1 MQSPTHNQPPRLGHW
16 LGAGFL
22 AGTLLAMGR
31 ATPVV
36 LRFYGTGGLGDQ
48 TLSQGYACFLASLWI
63 AAPILILSAGLCVH
77 RPGLRWPLFLLAGSV
92 SLAWI
97 AHWLPYDS
105 VFAPSLEGWRG
116 RGLICS
122 LGLVAAASAAVGVWG
137 SGESRVAKTGGGVAA
152 ALSITVLALH
162 LGADRSP
169 SCWPER
175 PNLILIS
182 LDTLRADRLGSYGSD
197 LGATPNLDAFAQ
209 HAVRF
214 ENAYSAAPSTL
225 PSHMTMLTGLSP
237 SRHGVTRDLGL
248 PAELPTLPEL
258 LKEEGYATLA
268 VVDTCVWL
276 TGRFGF
282 TRGFDLYRRVAEPTQ
297 AKAEQALEVLDLVQG
312 TPFFLF
318 FHTYDA
324 HSDMHGLPY
333 HAAPS
338 DRERYAGWYQ
348 GDFDGCNEEG
358 VCASEYLWL
367 LNERGDLPAPAERR
381 FIECLYDAGVRTLD
395 RDLALLFD
403 GLRARGLLENSVIA
417 ITADHGEE
425 FFEHGKALH
434 ASYYAEC
441 TTVPLLVR
449 TPDTPEQLG
458 TAAPLV
464 SHVDLLRTFL
474 DYAGGS
480 EPSPSS
486 DFAAS
491 AGRSLRPWLEGGTG
505 PERPFMPFDRF
516 GRLLALRT
524 PEAAVVRTRGE
535 WFLERES
542 GTLPLEDVPSE
553 EREGW
558 MTWIGTEEA
567 ELASAMARIGRTSKR
582 SRVQRPTATE
592 DRELRSLGYTGDD

>member
-1 MQSPTHNQPPRLGHW
+1 MGH
-16 LGAGFL
+16 
-22 AGTLLAMGR
+22 

-48 TLSQGYACFLASLWI
+48 TLSQGYSFFLAGLWI
-63 AAPILILSAGLCVH
+63 AAPILILSAGLCAH
-77 RPGLRWPLFLLAGSV
+77 RPGLRWPLFLLAGSM
-92 SLAWI
+92 SMAWM
-97 AHWLPYDS
+97 AHWLPHNP
-105 VFAPSLEGWRG
+105 VFAPSLGSWRG
-116 RGLICS
+116 RGLTCG
-122 LGLVAAASAAVGVWG
+122 LGLGAAASVAVGIWG
-137 SGESRVAKTGGGVAA
+137 SRQSRVATAGGSVAV
-152 ALSITVLALH
+152 LFSLTVLALH
-162 LGADRSP
+162 LGAQRGP
-169 SCWPER
+169 GRWPER

-182 LDTLRADRLGSYGSD
+182 LDTLRADRLGSYGSA

-209 HAVRF
+209 RAVRF

-237 SRHGVTRDLGL
+237 SRHGVTRELGL
-248 PAELPTLPEL
+248 PLGLPTLPEL
-258 LKEEGYATLA
+258 LREEGYATLA

-282 TRGFDLYRRVAEPTQ
+282 TRGFDLYRRVAEPTP
-297 AKAEQALEVLDLVQG
+297 AKAAQALEMLDLVQG
-312 TPFFLF
+312 SPFFLF

-333 HAAPS
+333 HSAPI
-338 DRERYAGWYQ
+338 DREHYAGWYQ

-358 VCASEYLWL
+358 VCASEYLCL
-367 LNERGDLPAPAERR
+367 LNERGDLPAQAERR

-403 GLRARGLLENSVIA
+403 GLRARGLFENSVIA

-441 TTVPLLVR
+441 TSVPLLVR
-449 TPDTPEQLG
+449 TPDTADQPG

-474 DYAGGS
+474 DYAGAS
-480 EPSPSS
+480 EPSPAPGFS
-486 DFAAS
+486 AS
-491 AGRSLRPWLEGGTG
+491 AGRSLRPWLEGGAG

-524 PEAAVVRTRGE
+524 REAAVVRTRGE
-535 WFLERES
+535 WFLEREG
-542 GTLPLEDVPSE
+542 GTMLLEDAPPA

-558 MTWIGTEEA
+558 LTWIGTEEA
-567 ELASAMARIGRTSKR
+567 ELATAMARLGRTSKR
-582 SRVQRPTATE
+582 SKVQRPSAAE
-592 DRELRSLGYTGDD
+592 VREFRSLGYAGDD